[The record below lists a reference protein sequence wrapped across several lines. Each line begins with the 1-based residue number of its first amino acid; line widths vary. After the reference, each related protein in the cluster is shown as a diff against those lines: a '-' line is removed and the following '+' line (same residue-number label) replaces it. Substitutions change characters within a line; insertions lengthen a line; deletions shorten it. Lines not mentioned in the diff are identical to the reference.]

1 MKFRLVIS
9 LLFLAPLAFSQN
21 NETQWTQELD
31 ARIETL
37 MHTYKIVGAGVA
49 IEDPNGTA
57 LQKTYGYAQ
66 LESNKEATQHT
77 LFRIASISKVLTAF
91 AIMQLN
97 EAGQVDLD
105 QKITHYLPDFTPQKM
120 HTGRDITVR
129 DLLSHTSGLTDDI
142 NMGSYCESVT
152 SLQCI
157 IPILNEE
164 VLSIPPGLTKNY
176 SNAGYALL
184 GCLIERQ
191 SGQSYETYIQE
202 HIFNPLKMHHSTFAP
217 SDFSVIA
224 SGYGK
229 DSIAGSNFMIRDLS
243 AGGAYTSLEDLHALT
258 KCIQNNG
265 APLIS
270 VEQFARM
277 RSNQLDKI
285 LLQTDEQFGLGL
297 FIKYLG
303 TDHDHIIGPGFG
315 HAGDLR
321 NHHALIMCYPEIP
334 LSLSIATNSE
344 QGARFANA
352 LAIEII
358 RQYFKIVKN
367 ETVGKNTEKEFSPI
381 ALEADR
387 LDHDQIA
394 GTYGGGG
401 EAYIRIKNKSKHKLR
416 FIQDGNVLVLKRTS
430 NNTYQT
436 RFLLFKLI
444 PIPVKDLS
452 FAFKETA
459 GTVYMKTLMNKSK
472 TGMYISRKDPEE
484 ALPPEWLNAQGPYV
498 PKQDFSS
505 CDIVVPYYL
514 KCIENKIVLYRA
526 GKKEDEQDEIGF
538 NALSSTLAAADGI
551 ERGAGATLKILPNGN
566 LYFSGF
572 ELRPRTTNQTSLKE
586 NQPPGSTK

>member
-152 SLQCI
+152 SLQSI

-217 SDFSVIA
+217 SDPGNVA
-224 SGYGK
+224 VGYST
-229 DSIAGSNFMIRDLS
+229 DSIAEAKFSIRDLPVEHTHPWKT
-243 AGGAYTSLEDLHALT
+243 YALT

-270 VEQFARM
+270 GEQFARM

-303 TDHDHIIGPGFG
+303 TDHDHIIGPGLAMQAICETTM
-315 HAGDLR
+315 H
-321 NHHALIMCYPEIP
+321 
-334 LSLSIATNSE
+334 SLC
-344 QGARFANA
+344 
-352 LAIEII
+352 AI
-358 RQYFKIVKN
+358 
-367 ETVGKNTEKEFSPI
+367 
-381 ALEADR
+381 
-387 LDHDQIA
+387 
-394 GTYGGGG
+394 
-401 EAYIRIKNKSKHKLR
+401 
-416 FIQDGNVLVLKRTS
+416 
-430 NNTYQT
+430 
-436 RFLLFKLI
+436 
-444 PIPVKDLS
+444 
-452 FAFKETA
+452 
-459 GTVYMKTLMNKSK
+459 
-472 TGMYISRKDPEE
+472 RK
-484 ALPPEWLNAQGPYV
+484 
-498 PKQDFSS
+498 FH
-505 CDIVVPYYL
+505 
-514 KCIENKIVLYRA
+514 
-526 GKKEDEQDEIGF
+526 
-538 NALSSTLAAADGI
+538 
-551 ERGAGATLKILPNGN
+551 
-566 LYFSGF
+566 
-572 ELRPRTTNQTSLKE
+572 
-586 NQPPGSTK
+586 